1 VAIAASG
8 VVNFDFVIAL
18 TELLPG
24 RLEAK
29 VETVYVSL
37 IGAEA
42 SDPRITCVLEHSGE
56 SSARRRDGATVQI
69 TAAPRRAPISAA
81 KAEGEFGGPP
91 SSLRLAFWGRSPAA
105 RWRLYIEPE
114 VITRSNVDLSG
125 LSKIQIG
132 IACAGFGSYSRR
144 FSSCSGTTAATAT
157 DKGATVNHAL
167 DPPFRA
173 DAVDPPRGLT
183 PSTTSA
189 DPRFQPGLG
198 ALRCRV
204 GT

>member
-1 VAIAASG
+1 MQHVQDYSVITIGYQEWNQLVRLDGKLTILEDAPPKLSGVMQDATVVAIAASG

-81 KAEGEFGGPP
+81 KA
-91 SSLRLAFWGRSPAA
+91 
-105 RWRLYIEPE
+105 
-114 VITRSNVDLSG
+114 
-125 LSKIQIG
+125 
-132 IACAGFGSYSRR
+132 
-144 FSSCSGTTAATAT
+144 
-157 DKGATVNHAL
+157 
-167 DPPFRA
+167 
-173 DAVDPPRGLT
+173 
-183 PSTTSA
+183 
-189 DPRFQPGLG
+189 
-198 ALRCRV
+198 
-204 GT
+204 